1 MRHVLY
7 NNASIKL
14 LDRENHVPVFAPD
27 YVAVFDG
34 ELFEVLWLDVA
45 VVLRMW
51 MCKDECYLRQM
62 TSALFPTASA
72 RLWESFAALRWFLT
86 LNGINECGKIFEK

>member
-1 MRHVLY
+1 MRHFLY

-51 MCKDECYLRQM
+51 MCKDECYFTFLVICVQR
-62 TSALFPTASA
+62 TLFLSTKKFIHFSTM
-72 RLWESFAALRWFLT
+72 FL
-86 LNGINECGKIFEK
+86 